1 MSTDHAGHDHA
12 GNDHTHRSTSHD
24 YRLPELPEAVDVF
37 DTTLR
42 DGSQQEGLSLTVDD
56 KLRVAEQLDHL
67 GVAYIEGGW
76 PGANPK
82 DDEFFRRAP
91 AELALSTST
100 LVAFGSTRR
109 AGVRASEDAVLAK
122 LIEADTPVVCLVAK
136 SWDRH
141 VTDAL
146 RTSLE
151 EAVAMVADSVA
162 FLRASDKRVFL
173 DAEHFF
179 DGYRHNPEFA
189 LRVLA
194 AAEEA
199 GAEALVLCDT
209 NGGTLPDDIG
219 AAVAGVRERTSAQL
233 GIHCH
238 NDAGCAVANSLVAV
252 QAGATQVQ
260 GCVNGYGE
268 RAGNTDL
275 AAAIP
280 NLSLKLSVRTI
291 PPERLERLTPVAHH
305 IAELVNIP
313 PDPQQPFIG
322 ASVFAH
328 KGGLHASAVAR
339 RRDLYEHIDPGAV
352 GNGTRVVVSEMA
364 GRSTLAMKAAELGLD
379 LDGEVLGRVLDE
391 LKRLEHEGFH
401 FEVADGSLE
410 LLLRRAGGW
419 EPDFF
424 TVESFRVISDHLPER
439 AVLDAGH
446 EMVTTEA
453 TVKVLVGRER
463 VVATAEGNGPVNA
476 LDGALRQAIG
486 GHFPSLAAAHLTDY
500 RVRVLDPGK
509 GTGAVTRVL
518 VDTSDGEQTWTTI
531 GVSENIIEASWQA
544 LYDSVIFAL
553 VHAGP
558 SRP

>member
-1 MSTDHAGHDHA
+1 MSNSRPHLPHAGR
-12 GNDHTHRSTSHD
+12 GGLHD
-24 YRLPELPEAVDVF
+24 YELPDLPESVDIF

-82 DDEFFRRAP
+82 DDEFFSRAP
-91 AELALSTST
+91 AELHLATST

-109 AGVRASEDAVLAK
+109 AGVEAAHDDVLAK
-122 LIEADTPVVCLVAK
+122 LIDAGTPVACIVAK

-146 RTSLE
+146 RTTLE
-151 EAVAMVADSVA
+151 EGVAMVADSVA
-162 FLRASDKRVFL
+162 HLRAHDVRVFL

-179 DGYRHNPEFA
+179 DGYRQNPDFA

-209 NGGTLPDDIG
+209 NGGSLPDDIG
-219 AAVAGVRERTSAQL
+219 AAVAAVRRRTSAQL

-238 NDAGCAVANSLVAV
+238 NDTGCAVANSLVAV
-252 QAGATQVQ
+252 QAGVTQVQ

-268 RAGNTDL
+268 RAGNADL
-275 AAAIP
+275 SAAIP
-280 NLSLKLSVRTI
+280 DLSLKLHIRTI
-291 PPERLERLTPVAHH
+291 PPERMERLTPVAHH
-305 IAELVNIP
+305 IAELVNIA
-313 PDPQQPFIG
+313 PDPQQPYVG

-339 RRDLYEHIDPGAV
+339 RRDLYEHIPPDTV

-364 GRSTLAMKAAELGLD
+364 GRSTLSMKAAELGLD
-379 LDGEVLGRVLDE
+379 LDGEALGRVLDE
-391 LKRLEHEGFH
+391 LKRLEHDGYH

-419 EPDFF
+419 VPEFF
-424 TVESFRVISDHLPER
+424 DVESYRVITDHAGGP
-439 AVLDAGH
+439 AV
-446 EMVTTEA
+446 TEA
-453 TVKVLVGRER
+453 TVKVHVGQER
-463 VVATAEGNGPVNA
+463 VVAVAEGNGPVNA
-476 LDGALRQAIG
+476 LDAALRQAIG
-486 GHFPSLAAAHLTDY
+486 PHFPALDTVHLTDY
-500 RVRVLDPGK
+500 RVRVLDTGK

-518 VDTSDGEQTWTTI
+518 VDTADGERTWTTI

-544 LYDSVIFAL
+544 LYESIVFAL
-553 VHAGP
+553 A
-558 SRP
+558 RPAK